1 MWIIVS
7 SLADLAE
14 FFAAVPKTEQG
25 GGWLLIGIALRRGR
39 GAPNHN
45 QAERIPA
52 RSIRHGITKTGE

>member
-25 GGWLLIGIALRRGR
+25 GGWLVTKLLCGGGC

-45 QAERIPA
+45 QAERIPV
-52 RSIRHGITKTGE
+52 RSILDMA